1 MQHLIRLAARPD
13 FQKAM
18 LLDRGLTHPDL
29 LKPCAASAQLPLDR
43 PPVTEED
50 HQAVQAAVQ
59 LRAVAQAAGSNI
71 AAARSLSRQLS
82 RVRSQ
87 GQDSMYSA
95 LQHSLSGWDMG
106 QAPLP
111 ATQLHEVALQLV
123 TAS

>member
-13 FQKAM
+13 FRKAM

-29 LKPCAASAQLPLDR
+29 LQPCAASAQLPLDR
-43 PPVTEED
+43 SPVTEED
-50 HQAVQAAVQ
+50 QQAVQAAVQ
-59 LRAVAQAAGSNI
+59 LRAVAEAAGSNI

-87 GQDSMYSA
+87 GQDSIYSA
-95 LQHSLSGWDMG
+95 LQRSLSGWEAG
-106 QAPLP
+106 QAHMP
-111 ATQLHEVALQLV
+111 ATQLHEVAFQLV